1 MAHGM
6 YMMDHQTVKTSLP
19 MGTQFNFILHSVY
32 NMGEISELSD
42 TGYIRIMFI
51 LYFPLLVDKHGSHAF
66 PMYCNRCFILIH
78 SGHKKL
84 H

>member
-6 YMMDHQTVKTSLP
+6 YMMDHQPVTTSLP

-32 NMGEISELSD
+32 NIGEISELSD

-51 LYFPLLVDKHGSHAF
+51 LYFSLLVDKLGSHAF
-66 PMYCNRCFILIH
+66 PM
-78 SGHKKL
+78 
-84 H
+84 